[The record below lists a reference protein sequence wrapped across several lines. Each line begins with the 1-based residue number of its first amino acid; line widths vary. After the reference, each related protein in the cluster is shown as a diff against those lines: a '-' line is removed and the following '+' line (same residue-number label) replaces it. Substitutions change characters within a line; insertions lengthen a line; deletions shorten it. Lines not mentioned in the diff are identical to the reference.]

1 MRIAIALALFAGC
14 LAMAPGSASAF
25 PLALADHAA
34 MSREVGGSA
43 VEKVHH
49 KTVHARHYP
58 RYASASPRR
67 FTIGPTILIGA
78 LTSITTGST
87 ITPMAARSS
96 EWDSRR
102 LTPRPPLK
110 DALHRVVIAALLR
123 RI

>member
-1 MRIAIALALFAGC
+1 MVKGASPCESRLHWHFSP
-14 LAMAPGSASAF
+14 AMAPGSASAF

-67 FTIGPTILIGA
+67 YYWTYYPYWRPYQYYYWQHYYPYGGPLF
-78 LTSITTGST
+78 
-87 ITPMAARSS
+87 
-96 EWDSRR
+96 
-102 LTPRPPLK
+102 
-110 DALHRVVIAALLR
+110 
-123 RI
+123 